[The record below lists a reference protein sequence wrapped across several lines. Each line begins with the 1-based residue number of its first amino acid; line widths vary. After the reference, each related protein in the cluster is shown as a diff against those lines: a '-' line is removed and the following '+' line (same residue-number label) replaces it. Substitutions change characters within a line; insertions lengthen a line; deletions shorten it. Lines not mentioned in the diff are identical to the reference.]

1 MAQARFKSTAYPN
14 NSVISA
20 KDEPSPLKRRMAESH
35 IGKMV
40 AMTKIFKLMS
50 TLLSGFEFELADQN
64 ERYGTG
70 SDEVTTDTR
79 LDKRG
84 HQ

>member
-1 MAQARFKSTAYPN
+1 
-14 NSVISA
+14 
-20 KDEPSPLKRRMAESH
+20 MAESH

-50 TLLSGFEFELADQN
+50 TLLSGVEFELADQN